1 MTSPANNATFAV
13 GSNVTLTATASKQN
27 GVLASVTFKANSQD
41 VGSDPSAPYS
51 VVWTNPAQGTYS
63 VTATATDN
71 LGQSLTSAP
80 ITVKISKA
88 VKSVRNGKGAAS
100 TISSSLSS
108 LTASDSASVNGPVNN
123 GAQMQA
129 LVSSIEQAYAD
140 FTAERDMFSK
150 APDINRYLYAA
161 LFLARSSASL
171 SGQSTPTAG
180 IIDRTNKIDSY
191 LSFCEDLM
199 VDGVISQQTLK
210 TANKISARTD
220 ISINQPDV
228 LPLGFN
234 GANLMQGGV
243 GSITS
248 SISAPLTNAVDVA
261 ADGSTVEL
269 SGVTV
274 TIGGETVPMISV
286 SPTAITFYVPS
297 YLPGGLADVVVTTR
311 DGYITHT
318 TANFNG
324 LNPTILGWRGEST
337 LSGAILNASEWH
349 RDGLSALTSWALGS
363 DLQTRLSILTTGL
376 TSGLTNNNPG
386 DDVWLS
392 NGKLVEN
399 YAEAVQVEIRTSD
412 NRTFTLPAEFAGAN
426 GTMRGLD
433 QVTVRLTPELAGAGD
448 VQITIIAGGQR
459 SNMSVVTIH

>member
-1 MTSPANNATFAV
+1 
-13 GSNVTLTATASKQN
+13 
-27 GVLASVTFKANSQD
+27 
-41 VGSDPSAPYS
+41 
-51 VVWTNPAQGTYS
+51 
-63 VTATATDN
+63 
-71 LGQSLTSAP
+71 
-80 ITVKISKA
+80 
-88 VKSVRNGKGAAS
+88 
-100 TISSSLSS
+100 
-108 LTASDSASVNGPVNN
+108 
-123 GAQMQA
+123 
-129 LVSSIEQAYAD
+129 
-140 FTAERDMFSK
+140 
-150 APDINRYLYAA
+150 
-161 LFLARSSASL
+161 
-171 SGQSTPTAG
+171 
-180 IIDRTNKIDSY
+180 
-191 LSFCEDLM
+191 
-199 VDGVISQQTLK
+199 
-210 TANKISARTD
+210 
-220 ISINQPDV
+220 
-228 LPLGFN
+228 
-234 GANLMQGGV
+234 MQGGI

-248 SISAPLTNAVDVA
+248 PISAPLTNAVDVA

-274 TIGGETVPMISV
+274 TIAGETVPMLSV

-324 LNPTILGWRGEST
+324 LNPTILGWQGEST

-386 DDVWLS
+386 DDIWLS

-399 YAEAVQVEIRTSD
+399 YAGDVQVEIHTSD

>member
-1 MTSPANNATFAV
+1 MTGPANNATFAV
-13 GSNVTLTATASKQN
+13 GSNVTLTGTASSLN
-27 GVLASVTFKANSQD
+27 GSITGVTFKSNSQV
-41 VGSDPSAPYS
+41 VGTDNTAPYS
-51 VVWTNPAQGTYS
+51 VVWTNPAAGTYS

-71 LGQSLTSAP
+71 LGQSVTSAL

-88 VKSVRNGKGAAS
+88 LKAVKNGKGAAS
-100 TISSSLSS
+100 TISSSLTSS
-108 LTASDSASVNGPVNN
+108 KSLSVNGPVNN
-123 GAQMQA
+123 GDQMQA
-129 LVSSIEQAYAD
+129 LVSSIEQAYVD
-140 FTAERDMFSK
+140 FTAERDMFSR
-150 APDINRYLYAA
+150 APEINRYLYAA
-161 LFLARSSASL
+161 LFLAKSSASL
-171 SGQSTPTAG
+171 SRQATPTSG
-180 IIDRTNKIDSY
+180 ITDRTNKIDSY

-220 ISINQPDV
+220 VAINQPDV
-228 LPLGFN
+228 LPLGVN
-234 GANLMQGGV
+234 GVNLMQGGI

-248 SISAPLTNAVDVA
+248 PISAPLTNAVDVA
-261 ADGSTVEL
+261 ADSNTVEL

-274 TIGGETVPMISV
+274 TIGGETVPMLSV

-324 LNPTILGWRGEST
+324 LNPTILGWQGEST

-386 DDVWLS
+386 DDIWLS

-399 YAEAVQVEIRTSD
+399 YAGDVQVEIHTSD

-459 SNMSVVTIH
+459 SNMSVVSIH